1 MKLDSLSI
9 QNLRSLTD
17 PQTFE
22 LCPLTLVVGANS
34 TGKSTFIRS
43 FPLLRQSVETVTKGP
58 ILWFGRFVDFGV
70 FKDVVSRHTST
81 PEIEFSFSV
90 TLSKNWG
97 DQLRVYY
104 NPSLVILD
112 ECKARV
118 TLVVAEAP
126 ESSNT
131 YTKQIKILLGG
142 REIQINA
149 LADGTVESFLL
160 DGQQLK
166 SATAELTV
174 RAGTSLFSVGI
185 SRKGTSASPVSIEAA
200 WLNSQQL
207 GAFTDRLID
216 HVSDLFHGSTNRGK
230 KAQFIR
236 WLGIGSTSSLLTQ
249 IKSVATITPTSAER
263 AKYQISDS
271 DWMKDLQGLVLAD
284 RTPQLLNVIDS
295 FLAATFQ
302 GVSYIGPLRAT
313 AERFYR
319 QQDLAVDEV
328 DPQGANL
335 AMFLMGLSPA
345 GQAEFSK
352 WCQKSIGFSVK
363 ASPVGAHVSVNLQD
377 SVDGEVFN
385 VADMGF
391 GYSQLL
397 PVLATMWRALTSG
410 PAPYLEA
417 TTMSRRVIGPHQDQD
432 GLPKI
437 IAIEQPELHLHP
449 RLQGRLANLLCAIV
463 NESVTSKT
471 KVHLICETHSET
483 IVNQIGKLISQG
495 KINPDQVQVLVF
507 EKKNGGKSTAVRK
520 AEYDKDGVL
529 VNWPYGF
536 FLPSED

>member
-17 PQTFE
+17 PQTFA

-70 FKDVVSRHTST
+70 FKDVVSRHIST

-90 TLSKNWG
+90 TLPMNWE
-97 DQLRVYY
+97 DQQPSYY
-104 NPSLVILD
+104 YPYLTILD

-131 YTKQIKILLGG
+131 YTKQIKIRLGD

-166 SATAELTV
+166 SDTTELTV
-174 RAGTSLFSVGI
+174 RAGTSLFSIGI
-185 SRKGTSASPVSIEAA
+185 SRKTASSSPVSIEAD
-200 WLNSQQL
+200 WLNPRQL

-216 HVSDLFHGSTNRGK
+216 HVGALFHGSTNRGTK
-230 KAQFIR
+230 TRFIR
-236 WLGIGSTSSLLTQ
+236 WLGIGSTLSLLAQ
-249 IKSVATITPTSAER
+249 VKSFAAITPTSSER
-263 AKYQISDS
+263 ARIQRADS
-271 DWMKDLQGLVLAD
+271 AWMKRLQGLVLAD
-284 RTPQLLNVIDS
+284 RTPQLLNEIDS
-295 FLAATFQ
+295 FLAATFK

-335 AMFLMGLSPA
+335 AMFLMGLSTA
-345 GQAEFSK
+345 GQAEFSS
-352 WCQKSIGFSVK
+352 WCQKSIGFSVQAK
-363 ASPVGAHVSVNLQD
+363 PIGAHVSVNLQD

-397 PVLATMWRALTSG
+397 PVLATMWRALTTG
-410 PAPYLEA
+410 PTLNLEQ
-417 TTMSRRVIGPHQDQD
+417 TTMRRRVVGPHHDQD
-432 GLPKI
+432 TLPKI

-449 RLQGRLANLLCAIV
+449 RLQGRLANLLSAIV
-463 NESVTSKT
+463 NESATSKT

-483 IVNQIGKLISQG
+483 IVNQIGKLVSQG
-495 KINPDQVQVLVF
+495 KITPDQIQVLVF
-507 EKKNGGKSTAVRK
+507 EKKEGGASTTVRK
-520 AEYDKDGVL
+520 AEYDKEGVL